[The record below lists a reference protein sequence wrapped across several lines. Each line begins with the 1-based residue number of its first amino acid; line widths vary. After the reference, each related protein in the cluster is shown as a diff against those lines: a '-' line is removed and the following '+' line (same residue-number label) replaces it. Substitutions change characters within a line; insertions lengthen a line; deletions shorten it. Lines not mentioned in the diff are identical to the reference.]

1 MTKERVII
9 FEGEDEFIL
18 PKNRVRNKKTGIS
31 YYVPDEMNVIAPVGG
46 GGELPPPIEPPP
58 QPDNIDISPK
68 TTTTQEEERKKE
80 TTVPDDVTPLPKGGD
95 GKGLSEPTFDSKSKE
110 KSDDTKNEPCAQ
122 YTIYDV
128 SDSTSSSFS
137 YIACGSST
145 PSIISMS
152 DGGDEVT
159 VCAKLNS
166 VQTVSGR
173 IEIQGGQ
180 PCGSRPNPNPNPN
193 PDTETT
199 TSTTTTTTT
208 INPLFIIPIDLGV
221 SPSRG
226 GGGFFGGGGGSGG
239 AKEGAAAKKKNLF
252 QKYCT

>member
-31 YYVPDEMNVIAPVGG
+31 YYVPDEMNVTAPTKGDG
-46 GGELPPPIEPPP
+46 LGTPIEPPP

-80 TTVPDDVTPLPKGGD
+80 TTVPDDVTHRPLGGYD
-95 GKGLSEPTFDSKSKE
+95 DRGRPDPREDKTPPPTI
-110 KSDDTKNEPCAQ
+110 PCAQ

-180 PCGSRPNPNPNPN
+180 PCGSSPNPNPNPN

-239 AKEGAAAKKKNLF
+239 AKEGAAAKKKTLF
-252 QKYCT
+252 QKTPMKMLM